1 VDKAKNRLP
10 RPGSLRD
17 RKTIFRLI
25 VKSHCSTKLANLAKI
40 NPVDA
45 EIIGLK
51 GIVEIRN
58 SSRTYSP

>member
-1 VDKAKNRLP
+1 
-10 RPGSLRD
+10 LRD
-17 RKTIFRLI
+17 RKTTFRLI

-58 SSRTYSP
+58 SSRTQSP